1 MLVLPG
7 ELRRSIEAHGERG
20 YPEEICGF
28 LVGTAD
34 GDAKTVTE
42 LREIENAWDDSGT
55 PEFAGTGG
63 ADFATASRRRRFA
76 IPPDEYFRADKEARE
91 RGQAILG
98 FYHSHPDHPALPSQY
113 DLALAQEI
121 FPGYS
126 YIIVAVHGGTAVDM
140 TSWVLRDDFSQFD
153 SEELSDAPVVTKVTT

>member
-1 MLVLPG
+1 MLVLSN
-7 ELRRSIEAHGERG
+7 ELRRQLEEHGERG

-28 LVGTAD
+28 LIGTAD
-34 GDAKTVTE
+34 GDDKTVTE
-42 LREIENAWDDSGT
+42 LREIENSWDDSGT

-63 ADFATASRRRRFA
+63 ADFATESRRRRFS
-76 IPPDEYFRADKEARE
+76 IPPEEYFRADKEARE
-91 RGQAILG
+91 QGLAILG
-98 FYHSHPDHPALPSQY
+98 FYHSHPDHPARPSQY

-126 YIIVAVHGGTAVDM
+126 YIIVAIHGGKAVDM

-153 SEELSDAPVVTKVTT
+153 AEDLGA